1 MGKNSKRHQREE
13 LELELLLTRIESE
26 GEEEEEEITQPT
38 KTLFNSFSNDLEEE
52 EEEEEEEE
60 DEELQ
65 ATKKKKQNK
74 KKKKKKNNTLT
85 STPTLD
91 SQSVLKTAKRL
102 TNGKQKAADDVDEID
117 QALQELKIEPQP
129 QKSDIRDHHTEPIIN
144 NLLKVDPKM
153 LDPDIELRRM
163 FGAKVVS
170 SSGSIMRALPATI
183 YGARI
188 SNDPHHQMNSKLK
201 MIKSSLLSKPEPTW
215 PPYNRNSSGLSVRKM
230 SEEEVLQTKLAGE
243 DQWFC
248 FRHSL
253 SFKHTQSR
261 FLQAILSADPNQLVT
276 ILQRSPYHPDTLLQ
290 LSEVSAHNDDQ
301 GQATTFLNQALY
313 VNEKTISSFSSTF
326 FSSGTARLDFK
337 AVENRGFFK
346 ALDRKVL
353 VLLKQGCYRSSFQ
366 TSKFLFSLN
375 PYQDPFGSL
384 LWLDFLA
391 PKANQDQFFIDFLDN
406 LAGLQDRDP
415 NGGIYVEAYPGLYY
429 ARALCMR
436 AIEEKDRC
444 SNHDQ
449 SDFALESAILR
460 FPQVLKPLSRAIG
473 ISLPSQYERIERAE
487 VEEGYVEDF
496 ARNMLHLK
504 ARIYATRS
512 SSLWKVDEISSWL
525 RQILNRVVDKFAQ
538 SDDPDVQLGTQ
549 FETDPQL
556 HSVAA
561 EGIYRAVL
569 VSDVQAFKNFL
580 PPSVY
585 SRSTT
590 AFSFDPLPPVG
601 GTTYDGEYFK
611 ITTEEEEQEQDSFR
625 EAERR
630 GRRPQE
636 EDDEDTH
643 EGLDAL
649 FDVDHDDALLQPDQ
663 VDHLV
668 AQIQFLLQLD
678 NDQLSPDQRLSLLAR
693 LDRLLLLRPVFPD
706 PNLLHD
712 HQVEASADEGVPRMP
727 GAF

>member
-26 GEEEEEEITQPT
+26 GEEEEEETTQPT
-38 KTLFNSFSNDLEEE
+38 KTL
-52 EEEEEEEE
+52 
-60 DEELQ
+60 
-65 ATKKKKQNK
+65 
-74 KKKKKKNNTLT
+74 
-85 STPTLD
+85 
-91 SQSVLKTAKRL
+91 L

-183 YGARI
+183 YGAK
-188 SNDPHHQMNSKLK
+188 NH
-201 MIKSSLLSKPEPTW
+201 LLSKPEPTW

-337 AVENRGFFK
+337 AVENR
-346 ALDRKVL
+346 
-353 VLLKQGCYRSSFQ
+353 
-366 TSKFLFSLN
+366 
-375 PYQDPFGSL
+375 DPFGSL

-512 SSLWKVDEISSWL
+512 SSLGRSTRSHLGLDRSSIASLINSLSLTILMSSWALSSRPIPSSTPSLL
-525 RQILNRVVDKFAQ
+525 RASIAL
-538 SDDPDVQLGTQ
+538 
-549 FETDPQL
+549 
-556 HSVAA
+556 
-561 EGIYRAVL
+561 
-569 VSDVQAFKNFL
+569 
-580 PPSVY
+580 
-585 SRSTT
+585 
-590 AFSFDPLPPVG
+590 FSSPMSKLG

-649 FDVDHDDALLQPDQ
+649 FDVDHDDSLLQPDNKEGLGIRFDGSPFR
-663 VDHLV
+663 VC
-668 AQIQFLLQLD
+668 ALQLD
-678 NDQLSPDQRLSLLAR
+678 FKKGNRERKKLNEN
-693 LDRLLLLRPVFPD
+693 FI
-706 PNLLHD
+706 
-712 HQVEASADEGVPRMP
+712 
-727 GAF
+727 

>member
-1 MGKNSKRHQREE
+1 MLSRVSSVSEKSGQPSSPPLHSVADGFSKTQAMGAETVEPGLSERER
-13 LELELLLTRIESE
+13 LIS
-26 GEEEEEEITQPT
+26 PT
-38 KTLFNSFSNDLEEE
+38 PTFVDPAAILFLMAMSDTDERSRRR
-52 EEEEEEEE
+52 EEEEE

-91 SQSVLKTAKRL
+91 SPSLLKTAKKP
-102 TNGKQKAADDVDEID
+102 TNGKQKATDSVDEID
-117 QALQELKIEPQP
+117 QALQELKIKPQP
-129 QKSDIRDHHTEPIIN
+129 QKSDFRDHHAEPTIN
-144 NLLKVDPKM
+144 NLLKVDPKCW
-153 LDPDIELRRM
+153 IQI
-163 FGAKVVS
+163 S
-170 SSGSIMRALPATI
+170 SYGECLEQKCGSIMRALPATI

-215 PPYNRNSSGLSVRKM
+215 PPFNRNSSGLSVRKM
-230 SEEEVLQTKLAGE
+230 SEEEVLQRKLAGE

-248 FRHSL
+248 FHHSL
-253 SFKHTQSR
+253 SFKQTQSR
-261 FLQAILSADPNQLVT
+261 FLQAILSAGS
-276 ILQRSPYHPDTLLQ
+276 SPYHPDTLLQ

-337 AVENRGFFK
+337 AVENR
-346 ALDRKVL
+346 
-353 VLLKQGCYRSSFQ
+353 
-366 TSKFLFSLN
+366 
-375 PYQDPFGSL
+375 DPFGSL

-512 SSLWKVDEISSWL
+512 SSLWK
-525 RQILNRVVDKFAQ
+525 

-611 ITTEEEEQEQDSFR
+611 ITTEEEEQEQDR
-625 EAERR
+625 
-630 GRRPQE
+630 
-636 EDDEDTH
+636 
-643 EGLDAL
+643 LDAL

>member
-1 MGKNSKRHQREE
+1 MENLESGVGSGVRNSFRESRAVEVREPPQQQQSTYKKKMGKNSKRHQREE

-26 GEEEEEEITQPT
+26 GEEEEEETTQPT
-38 KTLFNSFSNDLEEE
+38 KTLFNSFSNDLEEQE

-60 DEELQ
+60 LQ
-65 ATKKKKQNK
+65 TTKKKKQNK

-91 SQSVLKTAKRL
+91 SPSLLKTAKKP
-102 TNGKQKAADDVDEID
+102 TNGKQKATDSVDEID
-117 QALQELKIEPQP
+117 QALQELKIKPQP
-129 QKSDIRDHHTEPIIN
+129 QKSDFRDHHAEPTIN

-163 FGAKVVS
+163 FGAKVVKAKS
-170 SSGSIMRALPATI
+170 ILSYKKPIKLIFLIETVFFVFKGFIKWIDIMRALPATI

-215 PPYNRNSSGLSVRKM
+215 PPFNRNSSGLSVRKM
-230 SEEEVLQTKLAGE
+230 SEEEVLQRKLAGE

-248 FRHSL
+248 FHHSL
-253 SFKHTQSR
+253 SFKQTQSR

-326 FSSGTARLDFK
+326 FSSG
-337 AVENRGFFK
+337 
-346 ALDRKVL
+346 
-353 VLLKQGCYRSSFQ
+353 CYRSSFQ

-415 NGGIYVEAYPGLYY
+415 NGGSMSKHIQAYIMLEPY
-429 ARALCMR
+429 
-436 AIEEKDRC
+436 
-444 SNHDQ
+444 NHDQ

-487 VEEGYVEDF
+487 V
-496 ARNMLHLK
+496 
-504 ARIYATRS
+504 
-512 SSLWKVDEISSWL
+512 DEISSWF

-611 ITTEEEEQEQDSFR
+611 ITTEEEEQEQDSR
-625 EAERR
+625 
-630 GRRPQE
+630 
-636 EDDEDTH
+636 

-649 FDVDHDDALLQPDQ
+649 FDVDHDDSLLQPDQ
-663 VDHLV
+663 LDHLV

-727 GAF
+727 GAFDLKKVWGSDLTDRPSVSVPCN

>member
-1 MGKNSKRHQREE
+1 MGAETVEPGLSERER
-13 LELELLLTRIESE
+13 LI
-26 GEEEEEEITQPT
+26 PP
-38 KTLFNSFSNDLEEE
+38 
-52 EEEEEEEE
+52 
-60 DEELQ
+60 
-65 ATKKKKQNK
+65 
-74 KKKKKKNNTLT
+74 
-85 STPTLD
+85 TPTFVDPAAILFLMAMSDTDEKATD
-91 SQSVLKTAKRL
+91 S
-102 TNGKQKAADDVDEID
+102 VDEID
-117 QALQELKIEPQP
+117 QALQELKIKPQP
-129 QKSDIRDHHTEPIIN
+129 QKSDFRDHHAEPTIN
-144 NLLKVDPKM
+144 NLLKVDPKCW
-153 LDPDIELRRM
+153 IQI
-163 FGAKVVS
+163 S
-170 SSGSIMRALPATI
+170 S
-183 YGARI
+183 YGECLEQKWF
-188 SNDPHHQMNSKLK
+188 HQ
-201 MIKSSLLSKPEPTW
+201 
-215 PPYNRNSSGLSVRKM
+215 
-230 SEEEVLQTKLAGE
+230 
-243 DQWFC
+243 
-248 FRHSL
+248 
-253 SFKHTQSR
+253 TQSR

-276 ILQRSPYHPDTLLQ
+276 ILKDRPIIPIHYSNYP
-290 LSEVSAHNDDQ
+290 
-301 GQATTFLNQALY
+301 
-313 VNEKTISSFSSTF
+313 K
-326 FSSGTARLDFK
+326 LDFK

-375 PYQDPFGSL
+375 PYQDPLVLYS
-384 LWLDFLA
+384 
-391 PKANQDQFFIDFLDN
+391 ANQDQFFIDFLDN